1 MKWLLK
7 IGALSLSSRSINA
20 AEPVHIQELRKTVV
34 KKNIIDLFQS
44 LFSVRV
50 RGVFAPANV
59 NANAPCSVLF
69 VPYSL
74 PILREKGKYKKA
86 NEREQQNNNL

>member
-1 MKWLLK
+1 M
-7 IGALSLSSRSINA
+7 SSRSINA

-59 NANAPCSVLF
+59 NANAPLF
-69 VPYSL
+69 RVIRPVFL
-74 PILREKGKYKKA
+74 ADFERKGKIQKS
-86 NEREQQNNNL
+86 